1 MSFLNV
7 CKHKFSRKAI
17 IVSFL
22 STYVLSAGLMAIILN
37 FYHIIG
43 IDMPLNVLICLC
55 LFRLA
60 HKNLKD
66 RALSAYYAVFTMI
79 VTMISGSTV
88 SVLIDIFFGVY
99 VYENRDNFIIY
110 LLNMIP
116 TFLACYYFSKYV
128 GNYINRYY
136 IKFSYRVQKKFA
148 RYGFILSTLIY
159 ALSHIN
165 MFVYRMVED
174 RILLSTINMIIIV
187 AIFFVAMAMAL
198 AHSLSNQKQMELEL
212 NARAQKD
219 LENYTKKL
227 EDAYGEMRLF
237 RHNYI
242 NMLSTLIGFRDKSPE
257 DFDSYLNQIVLKG
270 RVSLDALNN
279 ALDRLKFIQIP
290 SVKGLLAAKLTSAEA
305 KGIDIELDIPKTIK
319 DVGLD
324 QLDLSDMIGILLDN
338 AVEELSSGGYE
349 SKKLRFGILVDG
361 DETVIVCENTCT
373 KEVPIEK
380 IFLEGY
386 TTKDETN
393 GRGLGLYSLKE
404 LSKKRGNLRISA
416 NVDKGIFAIM
426 VTIEKYER
434 LGD

>member
-1 MSFLNV
+1 MGFLNI

-17 IVSFL
+17 IGSFL
-22 STYVLSAGLMAIILN
+22 SAYVLVIGLVAVILN
-37 FYHIIG
+37 FYPIIG
-43 IDMPLNVLICLC
+43 IDIPPNVLICLC
-55 LFRLA
+55 LFRFA
-60 HKNLKD
+60 HKNLND

-79 VTMISGSTV
+79 VVMISGSTANL
-88 SVLIDIFFGVY
+88 LIDIFLGFGVDELRSSVFLY
-99 VYENRDNFIIY
+99 VMQ
-110 LLNMIP
+110 LIP

-148 RYGFILSTLIY
+148 RYGFILSALIY

-219 LENYTKKL
+219 LEEYTKKL

-242 NMLSTLIGFRDKSPE
+242 NMLSTLIGFRDKSSE

-270 RVSLDALNN
+270 QVSLDALGN

-290 SVKGLLAAKLTSAEA
+290 SIKGLLAAKLTSAEA
-305 KGIDIELDIPKTIK
+305 KGIDIELDVSETIK

-386 TTKDETN
+386 TTKDGAN

-416 NVDKGIFAIM
+416 NADKDIFAIM
-426 VTIEKYER
+426 VTIKKYER